1 MVHSFDLRDIPLVTR
16 LEGKGTPLCNELAL
30 TRGVHP
36 LRAALA
42 GYVALRKHRTHTC
55 VAAGEAG
62 LEGFAQ
68 MKLHPPGEHGFLTY
82 LAPALTTQTASSVWS
97 CLLDALV
104 VRGGELGVQQLIA
117 EVADEGVEL
126 DALRQ
131 AGFAVYNRQDILRRA
146 PTAVLPELPPGDLP
160 ALRPATPTDT
170 WAVQQLYY
178 NTVPRLAQLAESV
191 PSIGQA
197 SYVLAEAG
205 ELMAYLDMRAGP
217 LGVWLGV
224 MIHPQAEA
232 YARHVLR
239 YGLKLAAERHG
250 GKPVYCCVRR
260 YQEWVR
266 EPLLALGFEPFIAS
280 VVLVKRLVAPAAEP
294 ERAPAHALEARAKI
308 VSPLTRIIAANTQ
321 QVTSNQ
327 YAPTKNHR

>member
-16 LEGKGTPLCNELAL
+16 LEGRGMSLCNEWAL
-30 TRGVHP
+30 THGVHP

-55 VAAGEAG
+55 VAADESG

-68 MKLHPPGEHGFLTY
+68 MKLRPPGEHGFLTY
-82 LAPALTTQTASSVWS
+82 IAPALTNKAIGVMWS
-97 CLLDALV
+97 RLLEALAAL
-104 VRGGELGVQQLIA
+104 GGEWGVQQLIA
-117 EVADEGVEL
+117 ETADGGAEL

-131 AGFAVYNRQDILRRA
+131 VGFAVYGRQDILRHAPAAA
-146 PTAVLPELPPGDLP
+146 PTAVPGDLP
-160 ALRPATPTDT
+160 ALRPATTTDT

-178 NTVPRLAQLAESV
+178 NTVPRLAQLAETI
-191 PSIGQA
+191 PSSGPS
-197 SYVLAEAG
+197 SYVLEEAG
-205 ELMAYLDMRAGP
+205 DLLAWLEIRTGP
-217 LGVWLGV
+217 LGVWLSV

-232 YARHVLR
+232 CARHVLN
-239 YGLKLAAERHG
+239 YGLTVAGERCG

-266 EPLLALGFEPFIAS
+266 EPLLALGFEPYTSS
-280 VVLVKRLVAPAAEP
+280 VVLVKRLVVPATEA

-308 VSPLTRIIAANTQ
+308 ASPLTRIVAASKQ
-321 QVTSNQ
+321 
-327 YAPTKNHR
+327 

>member
-55 VAAGEAG
+55 VVAGDGG

-68 MKLHPPGEHGFLTY
+68 MRLRPPGEHGFLTY
-82 LAPALTTQTASSVWS
+82 IAPALTTRTASSVWS
-97 CLLDALV
+97 RLLDAMA

-117 EVADEGVEL
+117 ETPDEGAEL

-131 AGFAVYNRQDILRRA
+131 AGFAIYGRQDILRRPPAIA
-146 PTAVLPELPPGDLP
+146 PTESPGDWP
-160 ALRPATPTDT
+160 ALRPATTTDA

-178 NTVPRLAQLAESV
+178 NTVPRLAQLAETI
-191 PSIGQA
+191 PSIGPS
-197 SYVLAEAG
+197 SYVLQEAG
-205 ELMAYLDMRAGP
+205 DLLAWLEMRAGP
-217 LGVWLGV
+217 LGVWLSV

-232 YARHVLR
+232 CARHVLK
-239 YGLKLAAERHG
+239 YGLTLAGERHA

-260 YQEWVR
+260 YQEWLR
-266 EPLLALGFEPFIAS
+266 KPLAVLEFEPYTSS
-280 VVLVKRLVAPAAEP
+280 VVLVKRLVVPAAEA

-308 VSPLTRIIAANTQ
+308 ASPLTRIVAANEQ
-321 QVTSNQ
+321 QATSNE
-327 YAPTKNHR
+327 